1 MVFSLFQLRGR
12 FLHRGRLRA
21 GVAAPHPV
29 FGKKSW
35 DCFLI
40 WGAER
45 LAVGKS
51 SIHVRLGEDNF

>member
-35 DCFLI
+35 DCFFFNLGR
-40 WGAER
+40 GAARGGEIFYSCE
-45 LAVGKS
+45 VG
-51 SIHVRLGEDNF
+51 RR